1 MEIRESHEKK
11 RTVLT
16 ARQLRFIA
24 ATLLVFLVMAGLSIG
39 FIMNIYHMTEMRC
52 YDELAT
58 ETEDAIT
65 ELESNFRSD
74 RTMLRVIAGMVGQ
87 AGDINSIEVISFLT
101 TYDVNSLISQIGML
115 LPEDEVIQV
124 SAHKISVSG
133 MLDYDLELPRGEHI
147 SNLQPSVNNPNV
159 KVIRNYVPVRKD
171 GKPVAILYS
180 ATNPANVA
188 KAWLPKIYDGAAS
201 IYVVDRRTGEVII
214 NTTEQSLDSIQDM
227 PFVQS
232 NADFTREETIQ
243 SILDGRRGYS
253 VFRTQPGSEQ
263 LYMCFMPFSI
273 EDWEMVV
280 FVPESAVFSS
290 VKKIQSGIYVLIACV
305 LMIFITYGLWVA
317 LETRRSLAE
326 TERRANIDVLTG
338 LQNRNRYEAYIKEL
352 DTKQEKLTCL
362 YIDANGLHELNNSR
376 GHFAGDQMLRF
387 IADTLKIQF
396 GAEHVYRIGGDE
408 FVVFQAGKSEE
419 EMQEHL
425 EEFNEAL
432 QRNDYHAA
440 VGLCVYGFGMSVDQ
454 LIKNAEKEMYEAKQR
469 YYERIGKVMR
479 V

>member
-1 MEIRESHEKK
+1 MNNKDHEKK
-11 RTVLT
+11 HAVLT
-16 ARQLRFIA
+16 ARQIRFIF
-24 ATLLVFLVMAGLSIG
+24 ATLLVFLVMTGLSVG
-39 FIMNIYHMTEMRC
+39 FIANIYHMTEMRC
-52 YDELAT
+52 YDELLT
-58 ETEDAIT
+58 ETEDAII

-87 AGDINSIEVISFLT
+87 ADDVNSLEVSSFLA

-124 SAHKISVSG
+124 NGHKTGVKG
-133 MLDYDLELPRGEHI
+133 MLDYASELPHGEHI
-147 SNLQPSVNNPNV
+147 SNQQPSVNNPNI

-180 ATNPANVA
+180 ASNPSNIA
-188 KAWLPKIYDGAAS
+188 KAWLPKIYDGAACL
-201 IYVVDRRTGEVII
+201 YVVDRRTGEVII
-214 NTTEQSLDSIQDM
+214 NTSEQTIENIQDM
-227 PFVQS
+227 QYVQS
-232 NADFTREETIQ
+232 SAGYTREATIRN
-243 SILDGRRGYS
+243 ILDGRRGYS
-253 VFRTQPGSEQ
+253 VYRTEAGQEQ
-263 LYMCFMPFSI
+263 MYMCYLPFSI
-273 EDWEMVV
+273 EDWEMAV
-280 FVPESAVFSS
+280 FVPESAVFAS
-290 VKKIQSGIYVLIACV
+290 VKKIQNGIYVLTGCV
-305 LMIFITYGLWVA
+305 LLIFVTYGIWVA
-317 LETRRSLAE
+317 LETRRSLVE

-338 LQNRNRYEAYIKEL
+338 LQNRNRYEAYLKEI

-396 GAEHVYRIGGDE
+396 GSEHVYRIGGDE
-408 FVVFQAGKSEE
+408 FVVFQSGRSEE
-419 EMQEHL
+419 EMQECL
-425 EEFNEAL
+425 KDFNESL